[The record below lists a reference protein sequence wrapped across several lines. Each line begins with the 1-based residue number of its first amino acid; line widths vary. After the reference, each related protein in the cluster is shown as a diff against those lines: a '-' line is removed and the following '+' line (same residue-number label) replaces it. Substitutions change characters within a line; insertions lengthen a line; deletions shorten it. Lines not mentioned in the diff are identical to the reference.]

1 MMKQSEDKKTEK
13 LQTMIFTGILVAV
26 FVLLICLVWPDG
38 CFYGSTT
45 DWYNQHVTLAETIR
59 NVCMQERTLAPSWI
73 SLGGGSNGFQFA
85 YYGYYRPDIIIGCL
99 FPQIPMTVLIP
110 VYALSS
116 YLAAVLLMQ
125 LWLRMKGMTP
135 YAAFFG
141 SMLFLLAGCFFQTHR
156 QIMFVNYMPFL
167 LLTLIFLEK
176 RRFALMSISLTLI
189 YLHSFYYAIA
199 CLAVIGWFAV
209 GMLRKE
215 DVRGRR
221 HLLFQGVTSVILS
234 LGMAMMLLLPTF
246 MTILEHKHSGEKATT
261 WADLVMPNIKNL
273 LYDPYGLGLTLLCLY
288 LLVLGLRVREVRWQ
302 CALLLAGS
310 LFKQEERF

>member
-1 MMKQSEDKKTEK
+1 MLPSLE
-13 LQTMIFTGILVAV
+13 V
-26 FVLLICLVWPDG
+26 
-38 CFYGSTT
+38 CF
-45 DWYNQHVTLAETIR
+45 
-59 NVCMQERTLAPSWI
+59 
-73 SLGGGSNGFQFA
+73 FA
-85 YYGYYRPDIIIGCL
+85 GRL
-99 FPQIPMTVLIP
+99 
-110 VYALSS
+110 
-116 YLAAVLLMQ
+116 
-125 LWLRMKGMTP
+125 
-135 YAAFFG
+135 
-141 SMLFLLAGCFFQTHR
+141 FFQTHR

-167 LLTLIFLEK
+167 LLALIFLEK

-288 LLVLGLRVREVRWQ
+288 LRLHQLP
-302 CALLLAGS
+302 ALLLYPRPSVLCPSVVLPSA
-310 LFKQEERF
+310 

>member
-1 MMKQSEDKKTEK
+1 MMKQSEDKKIEK

-26 FVLLICLVWPDG
+26 FVLLIRLVWPDG

-85 YYGYYRPDIIIGCL
+85 YYGYYRPGYYHRLSVSTDSYDSIDPGLCTEQLSGGGTPGAALAQNEGNDTVCCL
-99 FPQIPMTVLIP
+99 LWK
-110 VYALSS
+110 YA
-116 YLAAVLLMQ
+116 
-125 LWLRMKGMTP
+125 
-135 YAAFFG
+135 
-141 SMLFLLAGCFFQTHR
+141 FLLAGCFFQTHR

-167 LLTLIFLEK
+167 LLALIFLEK

-234 LGMAMMLLLPTF
+234 LGMAMMLLSSD
-246 MTILEHKHSGEKATT
+246 IHDDSGA
-261 WADLVMPNIKNL
+261 
-273 LYDPYGLGLTLLCLY
+273 
-288 LLVLGLRVREVRWQ
+288 
-302 CALLLAGS
+302 
-310 LFKQEERF
+310 